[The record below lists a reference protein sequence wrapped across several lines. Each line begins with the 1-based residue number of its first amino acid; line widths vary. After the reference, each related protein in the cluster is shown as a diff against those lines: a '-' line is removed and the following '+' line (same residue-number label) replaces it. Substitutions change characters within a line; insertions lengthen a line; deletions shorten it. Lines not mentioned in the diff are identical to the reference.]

1 MLMVR
6 RNNYSNWL
14 DNFFDDSL
22 SDTELMPQRNTTAP
36 ALNVKETAEDYIM
49 EMAVPGLEKEWVRI
63 NVTNE
68 GLLHVAIENKMEHK
82 EEDKKQHYLRREFSY
97 SNYQQTYVLPD
108 DIVKDN
114 IAAKVDDG
122 VLTITMPKVTK
133 DDVKKIQRQI
143 DIA

>member
-1 MLMVR
+1 M
-6 RNNYSNWL
+6 NSNSW
-14 DNFFDDSL
+14 FPTVFDDFFN
-22 SDTELMPQRNTTAP
+22 SDWMPKMKATAP
-36 ALNVKETAEDYIM
+36 AVNVKEDAKAYTM
-49 EMAVPGLEKEWVRI
+49 EVAVPGIKKEFCRVNI
-63 NVTNE
+63 NADGN
-68 GLLHVAIENKMEHK
+68 LDIAIENKMEHK

-108 DIVKDN
+108 DLVKDN